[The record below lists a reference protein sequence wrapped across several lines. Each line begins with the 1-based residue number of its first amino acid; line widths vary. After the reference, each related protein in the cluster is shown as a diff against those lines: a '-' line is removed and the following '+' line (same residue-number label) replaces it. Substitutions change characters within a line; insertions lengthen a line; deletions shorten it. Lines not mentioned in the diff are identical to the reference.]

1 LRLCFSPL
9 FPPRPSPARLIPF
22 RNTTT
27 TPPVPA
33 STSGGGEI
41 DEHPGCSSEEEDAL
55 RRYLDTCGWSLGEGN
70 AVEPL
75 SALFSVRFGSET
87 SAALAESKPDVYRFE
102 TKDGIYSGWLHGLS
116 VPGYVDKMTIWAFVY
131 VENGSVTGAVLQGN
145 LHQSL
150 TWAEQG
156 ESSFQE
162 FYPIDTPRETIQK
175 DAAKYLSKYGKKP
188 FDETAALDLPGGHRV
203 SEKQQEEFSALFLW
217 KKPNYDFLY
226 VDHAM
231 PYSALEYEEYD
242 KIAEPVYAAVYATPG
257 IPLTKGEVY
266 SLFCNCYYSE
276 SVYRSGK
283 KHYAVD
289 FMLRLHAGYP
299 DPENPATGTLEPAR
313 AWLT

>member
-1 LRLCFSPL
+1 
-9 FPPRPSPARLIPF
+9 
-22 RNTTT
+22 
-27 TPPVPA
+27 
-33 STSGGGEI
+33 
-41 DEHPGCSSEEEDAL
+41 
-55 RRYLDTCGWSLGEGN
+55 
-70 AVEPL
+70 
-75 SALFSVRFGSET
+75 
-87 SAALAESKPDVYRFE
+87 
-102 TKDGIYSGWLHGLS
+102 
-116 VPGYVDKMTIWAFVY
+116 MY
-131 VENGSVTGAVLQGN
+131 VENGFVTGAVLQGN
-145 LHQSL
+145 LHQGL

-289 FMLRLHAGYP
+289 FMVRLHAGP
-299 DPENPATGTLEPAR
+299 RSCLAHLTGGQASGQKRRRHPRPVLLRFRHAPVGHRQRHEGILQRPRERKERSRRKITANPAAAPSL
-313 AWLT
+313 